1 MKYDIFLKK
10 IKDLIIDPFQRI
22 WRRLHMSI
30 YFCCF
35 LSCVIHVFVMHVLLY
50 YCHHSVNQSV
60 CAQRS
65 NIMTLSLLQTSQIF
79 HESLEKNQLSKTL
92 KTCHKQ
98 QNSRS
103 IIRSEKKILD
113 SSKYTL
119 NADKNLSSVE
129 KNNVNIGKSTTHSV
143 HVPEKHQ
150 DRPYISSC
158 IINCVYPEYPN
169 RAKILNIAGKIIV
182 QYDVN
187 TRGKVDNI
195 CILSAVPSGVFE
207 ESIRSAMRRWVYESN
222 KPEKKLIITFKFC
235 LNSVKMFCN

>member
-1 MKYDIFLKK
+1 MRFFLKK

-35 LSCVIHVFVMHVLLY
+35 LSCAIHAFVMHVLLY
-50 YCHHSVNQSV
+50 YCHHSVNQSI
-60 CAQRS
+60 CTQRS

-79 HESLEKNQLSKTL
+79 HESLEKNQLSKTV

-103 IIRSEKKILD
+103 IMRSEKKILD
-113 SSKYTL
+113 SSKYKV
-119 NADKNLSSVE
+119 NVDKNLSSVE
-129 KNNVNIGKSTTHSV
+129 KNNFNIGKSTTHSV
-143 HVPEKHQ
+143 HVPEKHH
-150 DRPYISSC
+150 DRPCISSC

-169 RAKILNIAGKIIV
+169 RAKILNIEGKIIV

-195 CILSAVPSGVFE
+195 CILSAVPPGVFE
-207 ESIRSAMRRWVYESN
+207 ENIRSAMRRWVYESN

-235 LNSVKMFCN
+235 LNSVKMFGN